1 MSTYDLRRFSNPD
14 DLKKISPRRL
24 LAFLDPHRKYFL
36 DRGIALPPEENPDT
50 LDYEGL
56 ANLFMTPDRSTP
68 QGLADKLYFV
78 HQMSTDEAADEL
90 LEELNRQ
97 GHSIPEPNPTA
108 ADIAIYAWLVDSEML
123 ERKHAEQ
130 HLLRVRHFEHFQAMK
145 EHPEP
150 YKDPGANRMA
160 ALEKD
165 LADWF
170 ESKKR
175 ARGVRVFVYPKADEV
190 WFVVRHGELYK
201 REGAIDGEKSEAIYY
216 RPEKHDVLVYAFEIG
231 ELRIHACSPK
241 EIQFYRT
248 QFGLHLFGDE
258 NYFPGTSKYT
268 LDPLKTDGGA
278 SLVCDDVSG
287 LESVVLKEIRYYW
300 PGPHP
305 ETEIRRGPDLFA
317 TLGAKQ
323 RHIPPTAKI
332 TRASLLMKLSGSKVP
347 RTTTI
352 QPSNIAQYTR
362 DEDATIVEDFLRKR
376 GFIKPRGSDP
386 EDHAEAEETN
396 MASV

>member
-1 MSTYDLRRFSNPD
+1 MTTYDLRKFTDPGT
-14 DLKKISPRRL
+14 LKSISPSRL
-24 LAFLDPHRKYFL
+24 LQLLESDRDFFSERGVNLPSQRNPEAF
-36 DRGIALPPEENPDT
+36 
-50 LDYEGL
+50 DYEQL
-56 ANLFMTPDRSTP
+56 AKVFMTPDRTTP
-68 QGLADKLYFV
+68 QDLSDKLFFV
-78 HQMSTDEAADEL
+78 HEISKDDAMADEL

-97 GHSIPEPNPTA
+97 GHSIPEPNPTP
-108 ADIAIYAWLVDSEML
+108 ADIAIFAWFTDREML
-123 ERKHAEQ
+123 ERKHAER
-130 HLLRVRHFEHFQAMK
+130 HLLRVRHFEHFQTMK
-145 EHPEP
+145 ESPSAFKEP
-150 YKDPGANRMA
+150 GSKQLA

-170 ESKKR
+170 ESRKR
-175 ARGVRVFVYPKADEV
+175 GRGVRVFVYPKTEAV
-190 WFVVRHGELYK
+190 WFVVRHGELFK
-201 REGAIDGEKSEAIYY
+201 REGAIDGENSETIYY
-216 RPEKHDVLVYAFEIG
+216 RPERHDVLVYSPDIG
-231 ELRIHACSPK
+231 ELRIHSCSPK
-241 EIQFYRT
+241 EIQLYRA
-248 QFGLHLFGDE
+248 QFGLHLFGDQ

-317 TLGAKQ
+317 TLDAKQ
-323 RHIPPTAKI
+323 RHIPPTARI
-332 TRASLLMKLSGSKVP
+332 TRASLLMKLSGSRAP

-362 DEDATIVEDFLRKR
+362 DEDATIVEEFLRKR
-376 GFIKPRGSDP
+376 GFIKPLD
-386 EDHAEAEETN
+386 AAEEHDETEEKD